1 MTRALR
7 KAGIA
12 LVALLAALAVVP
24 AAGAQGAPSV
34 ALSGDGRTA
43 TAGPMRLSVSQ
54 AHDLTPGQPIT
65 VSGSGYDVNKG
76 VYVALCM
83 VPPTGM
89 PPSPCAGGQ
98 DRSGTGGYSEW
109 ISSNPPREGQGLTIP
124 YGPGG
129 SFTIT
134 LTAAPN
140 LPNGLDCYQVRCAI
154 YTRYDHVRT
163 SDRGA
168 DVGVPVTFAAAP
180 APTDPPPP
188 PEPTTTAPPTTEA
201 TTTTEAATTTEA
213 PTTTE
218 ATTTTTEAET
228 EQDEEVSGAPIRSE
242 DDGGGS
248 AAPIVL
254 GIVVVLL
261 LGGAVAGWQLRRR
274 AAGPGAGEA

>member
-12 LVALLAALAVVP
+12 LVALLAALAAVP
-24 AAGAQGAPSV
+24 PAGAQGAPSV

-188 PEPTTTAPPTTEA
+188 PEPTTAPPTTEA

-228 EQDEEVSGAPIRSE
+228 EQDEEISGAPIRSE

>member
-1 MTRALR
+1 VTRALR

-12 LVALLAALAVVP
+12 LVALLAALAAVP
-24 AAGAQGAPSV
+24 PAGAQGAPSV

-188 PEPTTTAPPTTEA
+188 PEPTTAPPTTEA

-228 EQDEEVSGAPIRSE
+228 EQDEEISGAPIRSE